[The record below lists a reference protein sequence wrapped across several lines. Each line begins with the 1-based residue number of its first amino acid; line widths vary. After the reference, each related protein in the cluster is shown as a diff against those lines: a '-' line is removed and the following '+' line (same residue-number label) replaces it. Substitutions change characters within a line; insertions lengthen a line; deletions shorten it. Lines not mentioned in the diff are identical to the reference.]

1 MKKMLCGAL
10 LALSLVGCGAPMQTV
25 RLNVTQPQAYQARD
39 INFVKE
45 SIKEVVRREF
55 IQLDTDHDGRLSK
68 EELGKK
74 SPLFLVTFQTVDVNM
89 DGYVTYEEFL
99 DRMAS
104 NMEGVAGMLYAF
116 MDTNNDGIVNNQD
129 WSKIIVGLCDY
140 NRDGVLSYDEF
151 LKFLVSAGMIN
162 PPS

>member
-1 MKKMLCGAL
+1 MKKL
-10 LALSLVGCGAPMQTV
+10 LTLSVLFLVGCGAPVQTV
-25 RLNVTQPQAYQARD
+25 ELSPQSQAYQARD
-39 INFVKE
+39 INFVKA

-55 IQLDTDHDGRLSK
+55 LQLDTNHDGRLSK

-74 SPLFLVTFQTVDVNM
+74 SPLFLVSFQTVDVNM

-99 DRMAS
+99 NRMAA

-116 MDTNNDGIVNNQD
+116 MDTNDDGTVNNQD
-129 WSKIIVGLCDY
+129 WSKILVGLCDT

-151 LKFLVSAGMIN
+151 LKLLVSAGMIN
-162 PPS
+162 PPN